1 MRVFVT
7 LLISTWLV
15 LPGAAF
21 AQTALAQAGPMV
33 TEVRVDG
40 NQRIESETIFSYLE
54 VKPGDQFDRA
64 LMDKSLKDLFDTGL
78 FADVTL
84 VQEGSTVIVRVV
96 ENPIINRIAFEGN
109 DKLSDDNLSGEIQL
123 RPRVVYTRTKVQTD
137 VKRILEIYR
146 AGGRFAATVEPK
158 VISLPE
164 NRVDLVFEID
174 EGEVTAVDRIN
185 FVGNKV
191 FDDSDLRG
199 VVETEE
205 TAWWKFLTSS
215 DTYDPDRLNFDKELL
230 RRYYLANGYADFR
243 VVSAVAELVPNRQG
257 FFITYTVEEGER
269 YKFGTVD
276 IVSELRDLDPEA
288 VREAVQMEPDDWY
301 NADLVEAT
309 VDNLTDEVGNLGYA
323 FVDVRPQV
331 RRERDERKIDIT
343 FEVSEGPRVFVER
356 INISGNT
363 RTLDKVIRREIQL
376 IEGDAFNT
384 AQLRRSQQRL
394 QNLGFFET
402 VEVNNVPGDAPD
414 KTVVEVEVEEKS
426 TGELS
431 LGAGFSSSEG
441 PIGDFGI
448 HEKNLLGKG
457 QDLGLTFTIS
467 GRTQEIDL
475 SFTEPYFLDRNMSAG
490 VDLFRVSKDFED
502 EAGFDQRSTGFNL
515 RTGYTIAYPLNQQLK
530 YGFSRDEVRNVD
542 STASR
547 FVREQ
552 EGITYAS
559 VVSQDLL
566 YDRRNSRFDPTEGY
580 FAKLGHDF
588 AGLGGDVHYLR
599 NRVEGGKYFTLD
611 EDLTLTLSAEAGY
624 IHGLDDTVRI
634 NDRFFLGGDDL
645 RGFAIAG
652 VGPRDLNTGD
662 SLGGDWFYAGTTE
675 LSFPIGLPSELGIF
689 GKAFTDFGSVGGSQE
704 TGPLIDTSAALRAS
718 VGIGLGWS
726 SPFGPVRVDYGFPV
740 LKQEFDKTEALRISF
755 GTSF

>member
-1 MRVFVT
+1 MRVFVA
-7 LLISTWLV
+7 LLLSAWMALSAT
-15 LPGAAF
+15 AF
-21 AQTALAQAGPMV
+21 AQTGPIV
-33 TEVRVDG
+33 TEVRVEG
-40 NQRIESETIFSYLE
+40 NQRIESETIFSYLM
-54 VKPGDQFDRA
+54 VKPGDRFDRA
-64 LMDKSLKDLFDTGL
+64 LMDQSLKDLFDTGL

-84 VQEGSTVIVRVV
+84 VQEGATVIVRVV

-109 DKLSDDNLSGEIQL
+109 DKLSDENLSGEIQL

-158 VISLPE
+158 VIALPE

-174 EGEVTAVDRIN
+174 EGEVTAVERIN

-191 FDDSDLRG
+191 FDDSDLRS

-230 RRYYLANGYADFR
+230 RRFYLANGYADFR
-243 VVSAVAELVPNRQG
+243 VVSAVAELVPNREG

-288 VREAVQMEPDDWY
+288 VREAVQMQDDDWY

-343 FEVSEGPRVFVER
+343 FEISEGPRVFVER

-363 RTLDKVIRREIQL
+363 RTLDKVIRREIEL

-384 AQLRRSQQRL
+384 ARLRRSQQRL
-394 QNLGFFET
+394 RNLGFFET
-402 VEVNNVPGDAPD
+402 VEVNNVPGTAPD

-467 GRTQEIDL
+467 GRTQELDL

-490 VDLFRVSKDFED
+490 VDLFRVSRDFED

-515 RTGYTIAYPLNQQLK
+515 RTGYMVAYPLSQELK

-547 FVREQ
+547 FIRDQ

-559 VVSQDLL
+559 VLSQDML
-566 YDRRNSRFDPTEGY
+566 YDRRDSRFDPTEGY
-580 FAKLGHDF
+580 FVKLGHDF
-588 AGLGGDVHYLR
+588 AGLGGDVHYVR
-599 NRVEGGKYFTLD
+599 NRLEGGKYFTLD
-611 EDLTLTLSAEAGY
+611 EDLTLTLSAETGY

-634 NDRFFLGGDDL
+634 SDRFFLGGDDL

-675 LSFPIGLPSELGIF
+675 LSFPIGLPKELGIF
-689 GKAFTDFGSVGGSQE
+689 GKAFSDFGSVGGSEE
-704 TGPLIDTSAALRAS
+704 TGSLIDTDASLRAS
-718 VGIGLGWS
+718 VGVGIGWS
-726 SPFGPVRVDYGFPV
+726 SPFGPVRIDYGFPV
-740 LKQEFDKTEALRISF
+740 LKQDSDKLESLRISF

>member
-15 LPGAAF
+15 LSGAAF
-21 AQTALAQAGPMV
+21 AQTALAQTGPIV
-33 TEVRVDG
+33 TEVRIDG

-54 VKPGDQFDRA
+54 VKPGDRFDRA

-84 VQEGSTVIVRVV
+84 VQEGSTFIVRVV

-109 DKLSDDNLSGEIQL
+109 DKLSDDNLNGEIQL

-146 AGGRFAATVEPK
+146 AGGRFAAAVEPK
-158 VISLPE
+158 VIALPE

-215 DTYDPDRLNFDKELL
+215 DTYDPDRLNYDKELL
-230 RRYYLANGYADFR
+230 RRYYLASGYADFR
-243 VVSAVAELVPNRQG
+243 VVSAVAELVPNREG
-257 FFITYTVEEGER
+257 FFITYMVEEGER
-269 YKFGTVD
+269 YKFGVVD

-331 RRERDERKIDIT
+331 RRERDERKIAIT
-343 FEVSEGPRVFVER
+343 FEISEGPRVFVER

-363 RTLDKVIRREIQL
+363 RTLGKVIRREIQL

-384 AQLRRSQQRL
+384 ARLRRSQQRL

-402 VEVNNVPGDAPD
+402 VEVNNVPGNAPD

-431 LGAGFSSSEG
+431 LGAGFSSTEG

-467 GRTQEIDL
+467 RKTQELDL

-490 VDLFRVSKDFED
+490 VDLFRVSRDFED

-515 RTGYTIAYPLNQQLK
+515 RTGYTIAYPLTQQLK

-542 STASR
+542 STASS

-552 EGITYAS
+552 EGISHSSA
-559 VVSQDLL
+559 VSQDML

-580 FAKLGHDF
+580 FLKMGHDF

-599 NRVEGGKYFTLD
+599 NRFEAGKYFTLD
-611 EDLTLTLSAEAGY
+611 EDLTLTLSGEAGY
-624 IHGLDDTVRI
+624 IYGLDDTIRI
-634 NDRFFLGGDDL
+634 NDLFFLGGDDL

-652 VGPRDLNTGD
+652 VGPRDINTGD
-662 SLGGDWFYAGTTE
+662 ALGGDWFYAGTTE
-675 LSFPIGLPSELGIF
+675 LSFPVGLPSELGIF
-689 GKAFTDFGSVGGSQE
+689 GKTFTDFGSVGGSEE
-704 TGPLIDTSAALRAS
+704 TGPGIDTSAGLRAS

-726 SPFGPVRVDYGFPV
+726 SPFGPVRVDYGFPI
-740 LKQEFDKTEALRISF
+740 LKEEFDKTEALRISF

>member
-1 MRVFVT
+1 M
-7 LLISTWLV
+7 
-15 LPGAAF
+15 
-21 AQTALAQAGPMV
+21 AQTGPIV

-40 NQRIESETIFSYLE
+40 NQRIESETIFSYLR
-54 VKPGDQFDRA
+54 VKPGDRFDRA
-64 LMDKSLKDLFDTGL
+64 LMDQSLKDLFDTGL

-84 VQEGSTVIVRVV
+84 VQEGATVIVRVV

-109 DKLSDDNLSGEIQL
+109 DKLDDDTLSGEIQL
-123 RPRVVYTRTKVQTD
+123 RPRIVYTRTKVQTD

-158 VISLPE
+158 VIALSE

-185 FVGNKV
+185 FVGNRV
-191 FDDSDLRG
+191 FDDSDLRS

-205 TAWWKFLTSS
+205 TAWWKVLTSS

-230 RRYYLANGYADFR
+230 RRHYLANGYADFR
-243 VVSAVAELVPNRQG
+243 VVSAVAELVPNREG

-269 YKFGTVD
+269 YKFGAVEIT
-276 IVSELRDLDPEA
+276 SELRDLDPEA
-288 VREAVQMEPDDWY
+288 VREAVLMEPGDWY
-301 NADLVEAT
+301 NADQVEGT
-309 VDNLTDEVGNLGYA
+309 VENLTDAVGNLGYA
-323 FVDVRPQV
+323 FVDIRPQV
-331 RRERDERKIDIT
+331 RRDRETREIDIT
-343 FEVSEGPRVFVER
+343 FEISEGPRVFVER

-394 QNLGFFET
+394 RNLGFFET
-402 VEVNNVPGDAPD
+402 VEVNNVPGSAPD
-414 KTVVEVEVEEKS
+414 KTVVEVEVEEQS

-448 HEKNLLGKG
+448 REKNLLGKG
-457 QDLGLTFTIS
+457 QDLGVTFTIS
-467 GRTQEIDL
+467 SRTQEIDL
-475 SFTEPYFLDRNMSAG
+475 SFTEPYFMDRNVSAG
-490 VDLFRVSKDFED
+490 FDLFRVTRDFEE

-515 RTGYTIAYPLNQQLK
+515 RAGYSTAYPMSQELK

-547 FVREQ
+547 FIREQ

-566 YDRRNSRFDPTEGY
+566 YDRRDSRFDPTEGY
-580 FAKLGHDF
+580 FFKVGHDL
-588 AGLGGDVHYLR
+588 AGLGGDVHFLR
-599 NRVEGGKYFTLD
+599 NRFETGKYFTLD
-611 EDLTLTLSAEAGY
+611 EDLTLTVSGEAGY
-624 IHGLDDTVRI
+624 IHGFDDTVRI

-645 RGFAIAG
+645 RGFAVAG
-652 VGPRDLNTGD
+652 VGPRDLNSGD
-662 SLGGDWFYAGTTE
+662 ALGGDWFFAGTTE
-675 LSFPIGLPSELGIF
+675 LSFPIGLPRELGIF
-689 GKAFTDFGSVGGSQE
+689 GKAFSDIGSVGGIDES
-704 TGPLIDTSAALRAS
+704 GPLIDANSSLRAT

-726 SPFGPVRVDYGFPV
+726 SPFGPVRVDYGYAV
-740 LKQEFDKTEALRISF
+740 LKEEFDKIEALRISF

>member
-1 MRVFVT
+1 LIRVFVT
-7 LLISTWLV
+7 LLLSAWLA
-15 LPGAAF
+15 LAG
-21 AQTALAQAGPMV
+21 TALAQTGPIV

-40 NQRIESETIFSYLE
+40 NQRIESETIFSYLR
-54 VKPGDQFDRA
+54 VKPGDRFDRA
-64 LMDKSLKDLFDTGL
+64 LMDQSLKDLFDTGL

-84 VQEGSTVIVRVV
+84 VQEGATVIVRVV

-109 DKLSDDNLSGEIQL
+109 DKLDDDTLSGEIQL
-123 RPRVVYTRTKVQTD
+123 RPRIVYTRTKVQTD

-158 VISLPE
+158 VIALSE

-185 FVGNKV
+185 FVGNRV
-191 FDDSDLRG
+191 FDDSDLRS

-205 TAWWKFLTSS
+205 TAWWKVLTSS

-230 RRYYLANGYADFR
+230 RRHYLANGYADFR
-243 VVSAVAELVPNRQG
+243 VVSAVAELVPNREG

-269 YKFGTVD
+269 YKFGAVEIT
-276 IVSELRDLDPEA
+276 SELRDLDPEA
-288 VREAVQMEPDDWY
+288 VREAVLMEPGDWY
-301 NADLVEAT
+301 NADQVEGT
-309 VDNLTDEVGNLGYA
+309 VENLTDAVGNLGYA
-323 FVDVRPQV
+323 FVDIRPQV
-331 RRERDERKIDIT
+331 RRDRETREIDIT
-343 FEVSEGPRVFVER
+343 FEISEGPRVFVER

-394 QNLGFFET
+394 RNLGFFET
-402 VEVNNVPGDAPD
+402 VEVNNVPGSAPD
-414 KTVVEVEVEEKS
+414 KTVVEVEVEEQS

-448 HEKNLLGKG
+448 REKNLLGKG
-457 QDLGLTFTIS
+457 QDLGVTFTIS
-467 GRTQEIDL
+467 SRTQEIDL
-475 SFTEPYFLDRNMSAG
+475 SFTEPYFMDRNVSAG
-490 VDLFRVSKDFED
+490 FDLFRVTRDFEE

-515 RTGYTIAYPLNQQLK
+515 RAGYSTAYPMSQELK

-547 FVREQ
+547 FIREQ

-566 YDRRNSRFDPTEGY
+566 YDRRDSRFDPTEGY
-580 FAKLGHDF
+580 FFKVGHDL
-588 AGLGGDVHYLR
+588 AGLGGDVHFLR
-599 NRVEGGKYFTLD
+599 NRFETGKYFTLD
-611 EDLTLTLSAEAGY
+611 EDLTLTVSGEAGY
-624 IHGLDDTVRI
+624 IHGFDDTVRI

-645 RGFAIAG
+645 RGFAVAG
-652 VGPRDLNTGD
+652 VGPRDLNSGD
-662 SLGGDWFYAGTTE
+662 ALGGDWFFAGTTE
-675 LSFPIGLPSELGIF
+675 LSFPIGLPRELGIF
-689 GKAFTDFGSVGGSQE
+689 GKAFSDIGSVGGIDES
-704 TGPLIDTSAALRAS
+704 GPLIDANSSLRAT

-726 SPFGPVRVDYGFPV
+726 SPFGPVRVDYGYAV
-740 LKQEFDKTEALRISF
+740 LKEEFDKIEALRISF